1 MRARDI
7 SDQAGLKE
15 LCGRFDGWRRSPSKS
30 KEVPKELWDAAVT
43 AAERHGVHR
52 VAKAVRVNS
61 QRLREQVKARG
72 TGNAAGGRALAVPK
86 APRVPIQLIEMG
98 RLAEIGPEV
107 VEEPTVVELVA
118 ADGSR
123 LTIRTRDA
131 GPGVLAMINAFRG
144 RA

>member
-1 MRARDI
+1 MRARDV
-7 SDQAGLKE
+7 SDQAGLEE
-15 LCGRFDGWRRSPSKS
+15 LCGQFDGWRRSPSKS

-43 AAERHGVHR
+43 AAKRHGVHR

-61 QRLREQVKARG
+61 QRLREQVKAR
-72 TGNAAGGRALAVPK
+72 TGNGAGGRALAVPK

-98 RLAEIGPEV
+98 RLAEIGPGV